1 MLKIEHLSKIYGDK
15 KAVYNPK
22 TIKLT
27 QLHLKM
33 NYSKEKQCCIM

>member
-33 NYSKEKQCCIM
+33 NYFKEK